1 MFTASVDNKCIIYR
15 HFEKDCCWCLHV
27 HKKYKKILSMRRG
40 WKSASYEG
48 YGTNKISSKY
58 SFLLLIEEASGLSPP
73 HLRGPAGG
81 ICTHG
86 AGHQHLRVDSLSLLQ
101 VVGHQVCHALD
112 EDRICVGRRASCDPL
127 CPDLGAELFRV
138 LDVQLVQSLDVVV
151 HKSNWH
157 QHEILLTAFHKSLYR
172 LLSAGLQPR

>member
-1 MFTASVDNKCIIYR
+1 
-15 HFEKDCCWCLHV
+15 
-27 HKKYKKILSMRRG
+27 MRRG

-58 SFLLLIEEASGLSPP
+58 SFLLLIEEASGLKEIFLGLCQRRADHLSPP

-81 ICTHG
+81 ICAHG

-101 VVGHQVCHALD
+101 VVGHQVCQAID

-127 CPDLGAELFRV
+127 CPNLGAELFRV

-157 QHEILLTAFHKSLYR
+157 QHEILLTAFHKSLNKR
-172 LLSAGLQPR
+172 IEE